1 MNQYVLQAM
10 TRAISIPLLR
20 QKIYTLDMKP
30 QNKKLNY
37 VVGPSAITFY
47 FELAKVNDIKKAL
60 TLQGPI
66 QMSVSRAMNLSHG
79 TSVNVRLY
87 AQGGFLT
94 VGVSRINRWLPT
106 WRDVQDV
113 RDNHYFIGFDEFNE
127 PVHLDLFSKSSPGLL
142 VIGESGSGK
151 TNLMRV
157 LANQLREKD
166 VPYYLIS
173 LKGGRDW
180 EHDLA
185 QFAVEYSFDHEGAEV
200 ITKRVFEIMSARNKT
215 RDEHE
220 PLVFIFDEV
229 TEADEDLQRLVGRI
243 AKLCRSSNI
252 RLVTGAQRA
261 GEDLSKEVKG
271 NLSRRVVG
279 RVTPADSYN
288 ATNVKGSGAHL
299 LEEKGDML
307 ICHKYGLK
315 RVQVPRADAEDLNL
329 IVPEKKP
336 KVPIVPLEPK
346 AKKEVKPILKSDKE
360 YLLSVLPLEKKKDLY
375 KWLPFA
381 IRVTNAA
388 LIEKSA
394 KEIDVRMAM
403 FSALAAFEQRKP
415 ATIKAVK
422 LEIAR
427 LKIAN
432 IRTDRVRMIRYFGG
446 CVAGHKSS
454 LKAIAE
460 LWAVTPP
467 PY

>member
-1 MNQYVLQAM
+1 MEQYIVQAM
-10 TRAISIPLLR
+10 TRAISIPLFR
-20 QKIYTLDMKP
+20 QKVYTMDMKP
-30 QNKKLNY
+30 HYKKLDY

-60 TLQGPI
+60 TLQEPI

-79 TSVNVRLY
+79 TSINVRLY
-87 AQGGFLT
+87 AHGGYLT

-106 WRDVQDV
+106 WQDV
-113 RDNHYFIGFDEFNE
+113 RNVIENHYFIGFDESNE
-127 PVHLDLFSKSSPGLL
+127 PAYLDLFSKSSPGLL

-157 LANQLREKD
+157 LANQLVEKG

-185 QFAVEYSFDHEGAEV
+185 QFAVEYSFDHEGAEA
-200 ITKRVFEIMSARNKT
+200 ITQRVFEIMSARNKT
-215 RDEHE
+215 RDDHE
-220 PLVFIFDEV
+220 PMVFIFDEI
-229 TEADEDLQRLVGRI
+229 TEADQDLQYLVGRI

-252 RLVTGAQRA
+252 RLIAGAQRA

-288 ATNVKGSGAHL
+288 ATNTKGSGAHL

-307 ICHKYGLK
+307 VCHKYGLK

-329 IVPEKKP
+329 VVPERTP
-336 KVPIVPLEPK
+336 KTPIVSLEPQE
-346 AKKEVKPILKSDKE
+346 KEKIKPILKSDRE
-360 YLLSVLPLEKKKDLY
+360 YLLSVLPLEKKKDLF
-375 KWLPFA
+375 KWLPLA
-381 IRVTNAA
+381 IKATNTA
-388 LIEKSA
+388 LVEKGG
-394 KEIDVRMAM
+394 KEIDVRLAT
-403 FSALAAFEQRKP
+403 FSARVAFEKRKP

-422 LEIAR
+422 AEIER
-427 LKIAN
+427 LKIAGV
-432 IRTDRVRMIRYFGG
+432 RTDRVRMMRYFGG
-446 CVAGHKSS
+446 CVSGHKSS
-454 LKAIAE
+454 LKNIAE
-460 LWAVTPP
+460 LWAVTLPP
-467 PY
+467 H